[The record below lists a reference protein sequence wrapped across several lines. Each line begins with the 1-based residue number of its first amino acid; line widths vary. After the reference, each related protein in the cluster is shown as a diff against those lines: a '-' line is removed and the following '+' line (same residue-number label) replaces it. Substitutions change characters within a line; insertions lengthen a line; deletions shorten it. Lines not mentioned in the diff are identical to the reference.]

1 MSPSVLTAVAAAPLT
16 SASTEA
22 QDAPALSR
30 QPSSL
35 WVPRVD
41 SLTEFGLLI
50 SRQLTQCRRYGGRL
64 AVLWLEAAA
73 LAREGG
79 PREAGAAEAP
89 GTATAAPASPETEA
103 LMQAVGRRVRG
114 RVRGTDMVLQVGENS
129 FAVLL
134 LDAGGFEAGLV
145 QQRLM
150 QALNGPYGVGDGVQ
164 HVGLQMGTAVFPE
177 GGVRGAELAETAR
190 TDLRHRMGRAAAN
203 H

>member
-1 MSPSVLTAVAAAPLT
+1 MS
-16 SASTEA
+16 
-22 QDAPALSR
+22 SR

-50 SRQLTQCRRYGGRL
+50 SRQLTQCRRYGGHL
-64 AVLWLEAAA
+64 AVLWLEACP
-73 LAREGG
+73 LEHEGG
-79 PREAGAAEAP
+79 RREQGCPEAAAAAAAAA
-89 GTATAAPASPETEA
+89 GTARAPDANE
-103 LMQAVGRRVRG
+103 LMNAVGRRVRG

-150 QALNGPYGVGDGVQ
+150 HALNGPYGVGDGVQ
-164 HVGLQMGTAVFPE
+164 HVGLQMGTAVFPD
-177 GGVRGAELAETAR
+177 GGVRGADLAESAR
-190 TDLRHRMGRAAAN
+190 GDLRKRMSRAAAN
-203 H
+203 T